1 MSVNKV
7 VKMLTLHP
15 HEASVWSLPAGQ
27 CAVVGCAPHQPR
39 AEVIIEVPRH
49 LLQMHELE
57 FLGEVPGNFYLG
69 ATALDG
75 QELVQL
81 RA

>member
-15 HEASVWSLPAGQ
+15 HEAFVWSLPAGL
-27 CAVVGCAPHQPR
+27 CAVAGCAPHQPR

-49 LLQMHELE
+49 LLQMHEVE
-57 FLGEVPGNFYLG
+57 FLGEDSWEFLFGGHCFRWPRVGS
-69 ATALDG
+69 A
-75 QELVQL
+75 
-81 RA
+81 